1 MGDIKTTPILVNM
14 LNELQNQLASKCGR
28 SAVCLY
34 MCVYRCI
41 HISAF
46 VGVCVC
52 VVHQRQEHTTK
63 NQFARYY
70 VYAACNA
77 KRELSFKC
85 RIYIVTGFCLNG

>member
-14 LNELQNQLASKCGR
+14 LNELQNKLSSKCGR

-46 VGVCVC
+46 VGFVSVCVWC
-52 VVHQRQEHTTK
+52 I
-63 NQFARYY
+63 
-70 VYAACNA
+70 NA
-77 KRELSFKC
+77 KSTQLKISLRDITYT
-85 RIYIVTGFCLNG
+85 RRATLNEN